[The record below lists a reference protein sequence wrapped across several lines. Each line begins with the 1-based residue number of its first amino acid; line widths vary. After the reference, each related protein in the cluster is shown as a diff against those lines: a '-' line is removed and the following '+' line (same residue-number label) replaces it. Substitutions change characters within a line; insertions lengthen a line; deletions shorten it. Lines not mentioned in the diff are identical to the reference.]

1 MRKIPNFV
9 PLQTALIDDIRIKRL
24 NKDHLNCSGLG
35 ILIGLY
41 FYLLK
46 NPNLTCSYN
55 EIDIIADEL
64 RASIP
69 IIITVIERYN
79 LFEIIKDSNGNKF
92 FSPMLN
98 NALEP
103 YFEICETNKIR
114 GQISA
119 EKRKLKNQQKLDE
132 LKKLKYNLK
141 DESDGLNSTNVKES
155 NLNKSNSTKS
165 NSSSSC
171 NFSWKNEKNFEEFFN
186 WLKENVRET
195 IKNEK
200 HYKNTLLEK
209 LQDDDSKTLENWN
222 HFIAFKKEEEIIKRI
237 KALKGKCVL
246 LQTKQGNEYSK
257 EYKRDILQVNIN
269 ESEKSFILKIS
280 HEENGEKVYL
290 SIPVEFSSLEMIE
303 NKLVKDNSP

>member
-64 RASIP
+64 RASIST
-69 IIITVIERYN
+69 IIDVIEKYN
-79 LFEIIKDSNGNKF
+79 LFQIIKDLNGNKF

-98 NALEP
+98 NSLEP
-103 YFEICETNKIR
+103 YFEICEANKIK
-114 GQISA
+114 SDLA
-119 EKRKLKNQQKLDE
+119 TLKRKQKIQKQKEE
-132 LKKLKYNLK
+132 LSKQLSLYIEPNR
-141 DESDGLNSTNVKES
+141 LNSP
-155 NLNKSNSTKS
+155 NLIKSKVIESNSTES

-186 WLKENVRET
+186 WIKENVRET

-222 HFIAFKKEEEIIKRI
+222 DFIAFKKEEEIIKRI
-237 KALKGKCVL
+237 KALTGKCVL
-246 LQTKQGNEYSK
+246 LQTKHGNEYSN
-257 EYKRDILQVNIN
+257 EYKRDILQVDIN
-269 ESEKSFILKIS
+269 ESEKIFILQIS

-290 SIPVEFSSLEMIE
+290 SIPVKFSSLEMIE